1 MGIRRI
7 LSRHNLSPAE
17 CSRHITSYT
26 LTDTP
31 LESSCESLHKSCSQ
45 EEILSQYRSIDGTCN
60 HKNDGTQGSAFT
72 AYKRLLHPEYLDG
85 VQEPR
90 RAVSKKQLP
99 SARLVSGRLGK
110 SKRLDD
116 SNSDLTLAMMLW
128 SEFVE
133 HDLSQTVTNKMGIY
147 KVCVEFF
154 FLLMGFLQSTQI
166 KPSSVAPL
174 VVIACRHDT
183 FTPSAPQF
191 PYLMMT
197 TTTQNTIWIV

>member
-99 SARLVSGRLGK
+99 SARLVSGTLVR
-110 SKRLDD
+110 RLDD

-133 HDLSQTVTNKMGIY
+133 HDLSHTATSKMGIY
-147 KVCVEFF
+147 EVSVECFF
-154 FLLMGFLQSTQI
+154 
-166 KPSSVAPL
+166 
-174 VVIACRHDT
+174 
-183 FTPSAPQF
+183 
-191 PYLMMT
+191 Y
-197 TTTQNTIWIV
+197 